1 MSKEIDKVKTH
12 QLTTVIV
19 KQPERLLADCNNVS
33 RTPIILF
40 ASDMSEA
47 GSRTGWPP
55 TTQEI
60 LKARPLPVWD
70 SQRTPQKQK

>member
-47 GSRTGWPP
+47 GSRTG
-55 TTQEI
+55 
-60 LKARPLPVWD
+60 
-70 SQRTPQKQK
+70 